1 MGHNIGDTPKTNP
14 AMSANGTPEAGK
26 SIDMKTPVGDFN
38 LSDSIEFELT
48 EEGRAVLAAS
58 DYAHHLNQKREDGK
72 TSMQFWAF
80 ALVFG
85 KSMATGEA
93 NVITGNGFTLMR
105 DKTVEEIREE
115 LALPKSVAG
124 KVEGIL
130 K

>member
-1 MGHNIGDTPKTNP
+1 
-14 AMSANGTPEAGK
+14 
-26 SIDMKTPVGDFN
+26 
-38 LSDSIEFELT
+38 
-48 EEGRAVLAAS
+48 
-58 DYAHHLNQKREDGK
+58 
-72 TSMQFWAF
+72 MQFWKF

-93 NVITGNGFTLMR
+93 DVITGNGFTLMR

>member
-1 MGHNIGDTPKTNP
+1 
-14 AMSANGTPEAGK
+14 MSANGTPEAGK
-26 SIDMKTPVGDFN
+26 IIDMKAVVGDFS
-38 LSDSIEFELT
+38 LADTIEFELT
-48 EEGRAVLAAS
+48 EDGKAVLAAS

-72 TSMQFWAF
+72 TQMQFWTF

-93 NVITGNGFTLMR
+93 NVITGNGFTLLR
-105 DKTVEEIREE
+105 NKTAEEIREE
-115 LALPKSVAG
+115 LELPKSVAG

>member
-1 MGHNIGDTPKTNP
+1 
-14 AMSANGTPEAGK
+14 MSANGTPEAGK
-26 SIDMKTPVGDFN
+26 SIDMKTAVGNFN

-48 EEGRAVLAAS
+48 EAGRTILAAS
-58 DYAHHLNQKREDGK
+58 DYAYLLDQKREDGK
-72 TSMQFWAF
+72 TTMQFWTF

-85 KSMATGEA
+85 KSMAADEA